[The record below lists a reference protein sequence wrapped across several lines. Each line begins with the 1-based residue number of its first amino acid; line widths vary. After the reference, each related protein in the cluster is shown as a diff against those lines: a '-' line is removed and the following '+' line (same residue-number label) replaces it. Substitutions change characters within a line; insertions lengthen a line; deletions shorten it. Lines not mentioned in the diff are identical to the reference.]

1 MPSQDA
7 QGAVVP
13 RCGMPSQDAQGA
25 MIPRGGALG
34 VPSHDVQG
42 AVVPRCGALGVPS
55 QDAQGAVVPRYGSP
69 EGLSFTRDAELAFI
83 VWREGSAFLPVSE
96 HHLLLEKFTHRET
109 CLPRHGENGPCA
121 V

>member
-25 MIPRGGALG
+25 MIPRCGALG

-55 QDAQGAVVPRYGSP
+55 QDAQG
-69 EGLSFTRDAELAFI
+69 LSTFHSFPPLLFI
-83 VWREGSAFLPVSE
+83 LSLTSDSFYFFSILFS
-96 HHLLLEKFTHRET
+96 
-109 CLPRHGENGPCA
+109 
-121 V
+121 